1 MLKIKQYKYTC
12 IVIVLILIAVLMPGD
27 SVPSV
32 GIPGMDKIVHFG
44 MFFVLSGVYCLE
56 YTKQYR
62 SMPKVF
68 CTLLSLGLF
77 ALITEILQLFAIN
90 RSFDLKDLGADATGV
105 VVAFLM
111 WKVWVNLI
119 KNKKSRKC

>member
-12 IVIVLILIAVLMPGD
+12 TIIILILIAVLMPGD

-56 YTKQYR
+56 YTKQYS

-68 CTLLSLGLF
+68 CTLLSLCLF
-77 ALITEILQLFAIN
+77 ASITEILQLFAIN
-90 RSFDLKDLGADATGV
+90 RSFDFKDLGADVIGV
-105 VVAFLM
+105 VVAFLI
-111 WKVWVNLI
+111 WRVWINLI
-119 KNKKSRKC
+119 KDKKSRKC